1 MINRRS
7 FRRPELRALLA
18 APCLLGFA
26 IAAHAQEKPK
36 AGAVGSEELQEVV
49 VTGSRIARP
58 EFDNLEP
65 TTSVDSKTFDQ
76 RGYLDVGQALNEL
89 PAFGVAPSSAAN
101 QQQGFGVAQSF
112 VDLYGLG
119 SQRTLT
125 LVNGRR
131 FVSESTASLNNS
143 NNNSGVGGNGGNGTQ
158 VDLNVIPTK
167 LIDHVEVVSV
177 GGAPIY
183 GADAI
188 AGVVNIILKKDYQGL
203 DVDAQV
209 GASGQGDAWNYRTRI
224 LGGQNLFDGRA
235 NITAVAEFTK
245 TDGLLGTDRAVFAQ
259 DLGFLAPVNK
269 PPKGQCC
276 TSVLTP
282 ANSVPSVSFGG
293 VPVVDDLFLA
303 PGAGLTGALV
313 GVNNA
318 AGQTQAF
325 GPGGALQNYNVGKVT
340 GNPVFTSN
348 GDGERLSQVSN
359 LLSPTERTN
368 IDTNMHFQIND
379 RLNAFG
385 EGYFSETHAR
395 NLVSQ
400 SYNTTLF
407 SNTSP
412 YGIAGTPQGS
422 FVISINNPFLSAA
435 DRQTIQTALNNYAAT
450 MPLGAPIYPGVSV
463 GQPLFPGYVGPGQ
476 PVAYPA
482 WNTSQFYV
490 NRANVDLDNGAATDT
505 QTVVRGV
512 AGLNGDFTWGERN
525 FNWEVSMSYGT
536 SDNRQVTPSYVFQNL
551 ANALNATRNAA
562 GQIVCGGTPVNGPTS
577 TASSTCAPLDIFGK
591 GSPSVAALQYIT
603 HLATVDSFNTQRDT
617 NAFIGGDIL
626 KVPAGEW
633 KFSAGFENRRE
644 AAQFSPDNF
653 YTQDLGQNQI
663 NGVEGSYVTN
673 EAYVETL
680 LPIFSPAQD
689 IPGLDR
695 LEIEGA
701 ARRVDNSIAGNA
713 TTYTYALRWSP
724 VEDVGFR
731 ANKTKSIRAP
741 SITELF
747 LPTATVS
754 SFANDPCDQNYV
766 GQGSVPATRLKNCQA
781 ALAGIPNGYH
791 ADTFQSQVVNATAT
805 GTQAGNANLQSEI
818 AFSKTFG
825 VVLRPRFL
833 PKFNASVDYIDIAL
847 KDAISSL
854 TLTDNLDACFD
865 SANYPDNPSC
875 KTFTRNANGQISN
888 FHTGFVNAG
897 LLEFTGIQAAL
908 DYTFDLP
915 WSLGSMQTSAHY
927 LDTSRLKSQVATAA
941 PNDIA
946 GQLGY
951 SKSKGSVDLLYANKG
966 FSWDWQGI
974 FIGPANF
981 NNQNTTTSQD
991 VLGVGSWWLIN
1002 STVGMKFTPAFQ
1014 MRLIVDNV
1022 FNKQPPFPAIAG
1034 TGGNFASATTAY
1046 FSGILGRTLQL
1057 EADYKFF

>member
-1 MINRRS
+1 MMTTRSRGYRAWRRGI
-7 FRRPELRALLA
+7 AL
-18 APCLLGFA
+18 PCLLA
-26 IAAHAQEKPK
+26 LAMSAHAQVTPK
-36 AGAVGSEELQEVV
+36 AAAAEDTTLQEVV

-101 QQQGFGVAQSF
+101 QQSGFGVAQSF

-131 FVSESTASLNNS
+131 FVSESTASLANS
-143 NNNSGVGGNGGNGTQ
+143 NSNTNNGGNGQQ

-209 GASGQGDAWNYRTRI
+209 GASGQADAWNYRTRI

-269 PPKGQCC
+269 PAAGQCC
-276 TSVLTP
+276 TTVLTP

-293 VPVVDDLFLA
+293 VPTVDDLFLA
-303 PGAGLTGALV
+303 PGAGLTGSV
-313 GVNNA
+313 IGVTNA

-325 GPGGALQNYNVGKVT
+325 GPGGTLQNYNPGTVT
-340 GNPVFTSN
+340 GNQVFTTG
-348 GDGERLSQVSN
+348 GDGERLSQVTN

-368 IDTNMHFQIND
+368 IDTIMHFQIND
-379 RLNAFG
+379 SVNAFG
-385 EGYFSETHAR
+385 EGYFSESHAR

-407 SNTSP
+407 STTSP

-422 FVISINNPFLSAA
+422 FVLSINNPFLSAA
-435 DRQTIQTALNNYAAT
+435 DRTTIQTALNNYAAT
-450 MPLGAPIYPGVSV
+450 LPLGGTIYPGVSV
-463 GQPLFPGYVGPGQ
+463 GQPLYQGYVGPGQ

-512 AGLNGDFTWGERN
+512 VGLNGDFAWGERK
-525 FNWEVSMSYGT
+525 FNWEVSLNYGT
-536 SDNRQVTPSYVFQNL
+536 SDNRQDTPSYVFQNL

-562 GQIVCGGTPVNGPTS
+562 GQIVCGGTPVNGPVS
-577 TASSTCAPLDIFGK
+577 TASSTCAPLNIFGE
-591 GSPSVAALQYIT
+591 GSPSQAALQYIT

-617 NAFIGGDIL
+617 NAFIGGDIM

-644 AAQFSPDNF
+644 TAQFSPDTF
-653 YTQDLGQNQI
+653 YTEDLGQNQI
-663 NGVEGSYVTN
+663 NGIEGSYITN
-673 EAYVETL
+673 EVYVETL
-680 LPIFSPAQD
+680 FPIFSPAQD

-695 LEIEGA
+695 LELEGA
-701 ARRVDNSIAGNA
+701 ARRVDNSIAGDA
-713 TTYTYALRWSP
+713 TTYTYAVRWSP
-724 VEDVGFR
+724 IEDVGFR

-754 SFANDPCDQNYV
+754 SFGNDPCDQQFV
-766 GQGSVPATRLKNCQA
+766 GQGSVPATRKANCQA
-781 ALAGIPNGYH
+781 ALAGIPGGYTPS
-791 ADTFQSQVVNATAT
+791 TFNSQVVNATVA
-805 GTQAGNANLQSEI
+805 GTQAGNPNLQSEI

-825 VVLRPRFL
+825 VVLRPRYV
-833 PKFNASVDYIDIAL
+833 PKLNISVDYIDISL
-847 KDAISSL
+847 KDAISAL
-854 TLTDNLDACFD
+854 TLTDNLDACYD

-888 FHTGFVNAG
+888 FSTGFVNAG

-908 DYTFDLP
+908 DYTFELP

-927 LDTSRLKSQVATAA
+927 LDTSRLKSQIATAA
-941 PNDIA
+941 PLDIA

-951 SKSKGSVDLLYANKG
+951 SKSKGSIDLLYANKG

-974 FIGPANF
+974 FVGPANF
-981 NNQNTTTSQD
+981 DNQDTTTQKNI
-991 VLGVGSWWLIN
+991 LGVGSWWLIN
-1002 STVGMKFTPAFQ
+1002 STVGMKFNPQFQ
-1014 MRLIVDNV
+1014 VRMIVDNV
-1022 FNKQPPFPAIAG
+1022 FNKLPPFPAIAG
-1034 TGGNFASATTAY
+1034 TGGNYSPGTTTY
-1046 FSGILGRTLQL
+1046 FSGILGRALQL

>member
-1 MINRRS
+1 MTTRLARYRVARGLFAS
-7 FRRPELRALLA
+7 PLLLA
-18 APCLLGFA
+18 LGMS
-26 IAAHAQEKPK
+26 AHAQVTPK
-36 AGAVGSEELQEVV
+36 AAAPEDTALQEVV

-76 RGYLDVGQALNEL
+76 RGYLDVGAALNEL
-89 PAFGVAPSSAAN
+89 PAFGVAPSSAGN
-101 QQQGFGVAQSF
+101 QQTGFGVAQSF

-131 FVSESTASLNNS
+131 FVSESTASLANS
-143 NNNSGVGGNGGNGTQ
+143 NANTSNGGNGTQ

-203 DVDAQV
+203 DVDGQV

-245 TDGLLGTDRAVFAQ
+245 TDGLLGTARPVFAQ
-259 DLGFLAPVNK
+259 DLSFLAPVNK
-269 PPKGQCC
+269 PPAGQCC
-276 TSVLTP
+276 NSYLT
-282 ANSVPSVSFGG
+282 AGTSVPSVSFGG
-293 VPVVDDLFLA
+293 VPTVDDLFVA
-303 PGAGLTGALV
+303 PGAGLPGSV
-313 GVNNA
+313 IGVTNA

-325 GPGGALQNYNVGKVT
+325 GPNGQLQNYNPGTVT
-340 GNPVFTSN
+340 GNPVFTSG

-368 IDTNMHFQIND
+368 IDTNLHFQIND
-379 RLNAFG
+379 SVNAFG
-385 EGYFSETHAR
+385 EGYFSESHAR

-407 SNTSP
+407 STTSP

-422 FVISINNPFLSAA
+422 FVISINNPFLSPT
-435 DRQTIQTALNNYAAT
+435 DRGLIQTALNNYAAT
-450 MPLGAPIYPGVSV
+450 LPFGAPIYPGVSV

-505 QTVVRGV
+505 QTVLRGV
-512 AGLNGDFTWGERN
+512 AGLNGDFAWGERK
-525 FNWEVSMSYGT
+525 FNWEVSVSYGT
-536 SDNRQVTPSYVFQNL
+536 SDNTQVTPSYVFQNL

-577 TASSTCAPLDIFGK
+577 TVSSTCAPLNIFGE

-603 HLATVDSFNTQRDT
+603 HMATVDSFNTQRDT

-633 KFSAGFENRRE
+633 KFSAGYENRRE
-644 AAQFSPDNF
+644 SADFSPDSF
-653 YTQDLGQNQI
+653 YTEDLGQNQI
-663 NGVEGSYVTN
+663 LGIEGSYVTN
-673 EAYVETL
+673 EAYFETL

-695 LEIEGA
+695 LELEGA
-701 ARRVDNSIAGNA
+701 ARRVDNSIAGDA
-713 TTYTYALRWSP
+713 TTYTYAVRWSP

-747 LPTATVS
+747 LPSATVG
-754 SFANDPCDQNYV
+754 SFANDPCDQNFV
-766 GQGSVPATRLKNCQA
+766 GQGSVPATRLKNCEA
-781 ALAGIPNGYH
+781 ALAGIPGGYNST
-791 ADTFQSQVVNATAT
+791 TFQSQVVNATAN
-805 GTQAGNANLQSEI
+805 GTQSGNTGLQSEV

-825 VVLRPRFL
+825 VVLRPRFV
-833 PKFNASVDYIDIAL
+833 PKLNISVDYIDIAL
-847 KDAISSL
+847 KDAISAL
-854 TLTDNLDACFD
+854 TLTDNLDACYD
-865 SANYPDNPSC
+865 SANYPNNPSC
-875 KTFTRNANGQISN
+875 STFTRNANGQISN
-888 FHTGFVNAG
+888 FHTGYVNAG

-908 DYTFDLP
+908 DYSFELP
-915 WSLGSMQTSAHY
+915 WALGSLQTSAHY
-927 LDTSRLKSQVATAA
+927 LDTSRLKSQIATAA
-941 PNDIA
+941 PLDIS
-946 GQLGY
+946 GQIGY
-951 SKSKGSVDLLYANKG
+951 SKSKGSIDLVYANKG

-974 FIGPANF
+974 FVGPAQF
-981 NNQNTTTSQD
+981 SNQNTPTSQNI
-991 VLGVGSWWLIN
+991 LGVGSWWLIN
-1002 STVGMKFTPAFQ
+1002 STLGMQFNPQFQ
-1014 MRLIVDNV
+1014 VRLIVDNV
-1022 FNKQPPFPAIAG
+1022 FNKEPPFPALADG
-1034 TGGNFASATTAY
+1034 SGGNFANSTTTY
-1046 FSGILGRTLQL
+1046 FSGIIGRTLQIS
-1057 EADYKFF
+1057 ADYKFF

>member
-1 MINRRS
+1 MTRRLV
-7 FRRPELRALLA
+7 RHRVWRETLVPPVLLA
-18 APCLLGFA
+18 LGMS
-26 IAAHAQEKPK
+26 AHAQVTPK
-36 AGAVGSEELQEVV
+36 AAAAEDTALQEVV

-101 QQQGFGVAQSF
+101 QQSGFGVAQSF

-131 FVSESTASLNNS
+131 FVSESTASLANTNANTS
-143 NNNSGVGGNGGNGTQ
+143 NGGNGTQ

-209 GASGQGDAWNYRTRI
+209 GASGQGDAWNYRTRV
-224 LGGQNLFDGRA
+224 LAGQNLFDGRA

-245 TDGLLGTDRAVFAQ
+245 TDGLLGTDRKNFAQ

-269 PPKGQCC
+269 PPAGQCC

-293 VPVVDDLFLA
+293 VPTVDDLFVA
-303 PGAGLTGALV
+303 PGAGLTGSV
-313 GVNNA
+313 IGVTNA

-325 GPGGALQNYNVGKVT
+325 GPNGALQNYNPGTVT
-340 GNPVFTSN
+340 GNQVFTTG
-348 GDGERLSQVSN
+348 GDGERLSQVTN
-359 LLSPTERTN
+359 LLSPTERVN
-368 IDTNMHFQIND
+368 IDTLMHFQIND
-379 RLNAFG
+379 RVNAFG
-385 EGYFSETHAR
+385 EGYFSESHAR

-407 SNTSP
+407 STTSP
-412 YGIAGTPQGS
+412 FGIAGTPQGS
-422 FVISINNPFLSAA
+422 FVLSINNPFLSAT
-435 DRQTIQTALNNYAAT
+435 DRGLIQTALNNYAASL
-450 MPLGAPIYPGVSV
+450 PFGAPLYPGVSV
-463 GQPLFPGYVGPGQ
+463 GQPLYQGYVGPGQ

-505 QTVVRGV
+505 QKVFRGV
-512 AGLNGDFTWGERN
+512 AGLNGDFSWGERN
-525 FNWEVSMSYGT
+525 FNWEVSVNYGT
-536 SDNRQVTPSYVFQNL
+536 SDNTQVTPSYVFQNL

-577 TASSTCAPLDIFGK
+577 TVSSACAPLNIFGQ

-603 HLATVDSFNTQRDT
+603 HMATVDSFNTQRDT

-633 KFSAGFENRRE
+633 KFSAGYENRRE
-644 AAQFSPDNF
+644 SADFSPDNF

-663 NGVEGSYVTN
+663 NGIEGSYITN
-673 EAYVETL
+673 EAYFETL
-680 LPIFSPAQD
+680 LPIFSPTQD
-689 IPGLDR
+689 IPGLNR
-695 LEIEGA
+695 LELEGA

-713 TTYTYALRWSP
+713 TTYTYAVRWSP
-724 VEDVGFR
+724 IEDVGFR

-754 SFANDPCDQNYV
+754 SFANDPCDQNFV
-766 GQGSVPATRLKNCQA
+766 GQGTAPATRLKNCQT
-781 ALAGIPNGYH
+781 ALAGIPGGYTSS
-791 ADTFQSQVVNATAT
+791 TFNSQVVNATVA
-805 GTQAGNANLQSEI
+805 GTQAGNPNLQSEV

-833 PKFNASVDYIDIAL
+833 PKLNISVDYIDIAL
-847 KDAISSL
+847 KDAISALSL
-854 TLTDNLDACFD
+854 TNNLDACYD
-865 SANYPDNPSC
+865 SANFPSNPSC
-875 KTFTRNANGQISN
+875 NTFTRNAAGQIAN
-888 FHTGFVNAG
+888 FNTGFVNAG

-908 DYTFDLP
+908 DYTFELP
-915 WSLGSMQTSAHY
+915 WALGSMQTSAHY
-927 LDTSRLKSQVATAA
+927 LDTSRLKSQIATAS
-941 PNDIA
+941 PNDIS

-951 SKSKGSVDLLYANKG
+951 SKSKGSIDLLYANQG

-974 FIGPANF
+974 FIGPAQF
-981 NNQNTTTSQD
+981 NNQNTPTSLD
-991 VLGVGSWWLIN
+991 ILGVGSWWLIN
-1002 STVGMKFTPAFQ
+1002 STIGMKFTPAFKVQ
-1014 MRLIVDNV
+1014 LIVDNV

-1034 TGGNFASATTAY
+1034 TGGNFTNATTTY